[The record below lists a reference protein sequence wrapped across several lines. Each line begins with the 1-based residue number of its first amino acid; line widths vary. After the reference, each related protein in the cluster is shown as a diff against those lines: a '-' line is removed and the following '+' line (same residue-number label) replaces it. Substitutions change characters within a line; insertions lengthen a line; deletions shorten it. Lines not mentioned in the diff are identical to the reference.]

1 MEETYKET
9 FDNILVRAESL
20 ESFINKHKDI
30 IVSTLKRINEAYY
43 RLPYNIGHFWYS
55 YYPNDSASI
64 VIKLNDEAEFFIK
77 LYDNN
82 PVFTNNHGSAAYLST
97 SMVNQKIGYLK
108 ENYTTSEK
116 GILIDLKYNY
126 KPKHM
131 LINAYNLYNL
141 YISLDLVKTNLIA
154 SLLDL
159 CRLAASLNPK
169 AKEDLDI
176 VSDNLL
182 RILVGIK
189 DEEN

>member
-1 MEETYKET
+1 MEEAYKET
-9 FDNILVRAESL
+9 FDKILAKAESL
-20 ESFINKHKDI
+20 ESFINEYKDT
-30 IVSTLKRINEAYY
+30 IVSTLKKINEAYY
-43 RLPYNIGHFWYS
+43 LLPYNIGHFWYS
-55 YYPNDSASI
+55 YYPKGSASI

-108 ENYTTSEK
+108 ENYTTNEK
-116 GILIDLKYNY
+116 GVLIDLKYTH
-126 KPKHM
+126 KPKHV

-159 CRLAASLNPK
+159 CRLAAFLNPK
-169 AKEDLDI
+169 AKEDLDM
-176 VSDNLL
+176 VSDDLL
-182 RILVGIK
+182 HILVGIK